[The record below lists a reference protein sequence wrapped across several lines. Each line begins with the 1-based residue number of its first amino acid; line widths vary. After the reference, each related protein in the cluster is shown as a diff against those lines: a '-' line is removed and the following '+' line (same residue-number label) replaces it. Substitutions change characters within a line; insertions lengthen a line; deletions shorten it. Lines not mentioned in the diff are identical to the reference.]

1 MISVRPFSGLRLP
14 RADDQ
19 MPSTTT
25 LEVLAE
31 AITLHSAKTSLTI
44 NGTTMTIPEFPKL
57 QKRVFN
63 PEQHI
68 SYSTVVE
75 PFGQLVVN
83 PVKRPNKLQGPFL
96 PNPNRHLLHQILLRH
111 MRVID

>member
-31 AITLHSAKTSLTI
+31 AITLHSAKTNSTI
-44 NGTTMTIPEFPKL
+44 SGTTMTILEFPRL
-57 QKRVFN
+57 QKRVSN
-63 PEQHI
+63 PEQLT

-75 PFGQLVVN
+75 PFVRLVVN

-96 PNPNRHLLHQILLRH
+96 PNHDHLHLHQIPLRH

>member
-1 MISVRPFSGLRLP
+1 MISVRPSSGSRFT

-31 AITLHSAKTSLTI
+31 AITLHSAKTNSTI
-44 NGTTMTIPEFPKL
+44 SGTTMTILEFPKL
-57 QKRVFN
+57 QKRVSN
-63 PEQHI
+63 PAQHI

-75 PFGQLVVN
+75 PFGQLVEN

-96 PNPNRHLLHQILLRH
+96 PSHNHLHQHQILLRH